1 MYLHLPKE
9 DNAELKQ
16 IELESINT
24 APRVES
30 NSKVTELPILQE
42 DENSIS
48 LETAGG
54 LRLADDLTPYSLR
67 KWMSIS
73 SNLEPVVVAVDEK
86 DIVVSHSF
94 CYLEQRGW
102 LFRILA
108 GCQYGERNHS
118 QSRVIFYPN
127 EGVSLMQQ

>member
-1 MYLHLPKE
+1 
-9 DNAELKQ
+9 
-16 IELESINT
+16 
-24 APRVES
+24 
-30 NSKVTELPILQE
+30 
-42 DENSIS
+42 
-48 LETAGG
+48 
-54 LRLADDLTPYSLR
+54 
-67 KWMSIS
+67 MSVS

>member
-42 DENSIS
+42 DENSI
-48 LETAGG
+48 
-54 LRLADDLTPYSLR
+54 R
-67 KWMSIS
+67 
-73 SNLEPVVVAVDEK
+73 
-86 DIVVSHSF
+86 
-94 CYLEQRGW
+94 
-102 LFRILA
+102 
-108 GCQYGERNHS
+108 
-118 QSRVIFYPN
+118 
-127 EGVSLMQQ
+127 